1 MKANGKGEHM
11 SRDNYDPVTG
21 KLITP
26 DPEFPIWERRSNSNP
41 APPERG
47 TINHE
52 GRAEK
57 FILDMPGRRSE
68 PGCGEEAEKNRP
80 PIIRG

>member
-1 MKANGKGEHM
+1 M
-11 SRDNYDPVTG
+11 SRDTWDPVTG
-21 KLITP
+21 KFITP
-26 DPEFPIWERRSNSNP
+26 DPEFPCWQQRTPNPNP

-57 FILDMPGRRSE
+57 FILDTPGRRSE
-68 PGCGEEAEKNRP
+68 PGCGEEAEKPRP
-80 PIIRG
+80 PIIKG